1 MSDRKCVSKFQAIKN
16 QYKKNTVP
24 LIKPKNKK
32 IRFMLPLSINC
43 KICLYK
49 ILRGKKINA
58 LKEKILGKS
67 YSGINLL
74 RFYFRCTS
82 CMSGLSIVTDL
93 KELKYNPEINCF

>member
-1 MSDRKCVSKFQAIKN
+1 MSDRKCVSKYQAIKN
-16 QYKKNTVP
+16 QYKKNIVP

-74 RFYFRCTS
+74 RFYFILN
-82 CMSGLSIVTDL
+82 G
-93 KELKYNPEINCF
+93 EIFINAITHILNHVKDTILVKV